1 MQYATPATV
10 REDLNR
16 IHIRRYGREPM
27 TYTVGDA
34 VPTSVVEG
42 AWEMATDVTGP
53 QVQGKVR
60 QCMLT

>member
-10 REDLNR
+10 RADLNR

-42 AWEMATDVTGP
+42 AWEMATDVM
-53 QVQGKVR
+53 VR
-60 QCMLT
+60 KYRGR